1 MPSWLTFLVAVLGSG
16 GFLTTVV
23 WAVYRLHTDA
33 VAAERRRA
41 DDWRTAA
48 QMQSAANEVHSANIA
63 KLIGSVEQL
72 SASQREVLGLLHS
85 LTASSDRRP
94 AA

>member
-1 MPSWLTFLVAVLGSG
+1 MSSLVPWLVSG
-16 GFLTTVV
+16 GFAAVLTILARVFLTLHRDVV
-23 WAVYRLHTDA
+23 E
-33 VAAERRRA
+33 AERRRA

-48 QMQSAANEVHSANIA
+48 QTQSATNEVHTANIA

-72 SASQREVLGLLHS
+72 AASQREVLALLQAQS
-85 LTASSDRRP
+85 AERR

>member
-1 MPSWLTFLVAVLGSG
+1 M
-16 GFLTTVV
+16 
-23 WAVYRLHTDA
+23 DA
-33 VAAERRRA
+33 VSGILTASFAGSLVTGIVVLVRIAIGAERRRA

-48 QMQSAANEVHSANIA
+48 QTQSAANEVHSANIA

-72 SASQREVLGLLHS
+72 AASQREVLALLQAQS
-85 LTASSDRRP
+85 AGKRRG

>member
-1 MPSWLTFLVAVLGSG
+1 M
-16 GFLTTVV
+16 
-23 WAVYRLHTDA
+23 DA
-33 VAAERRRA
+33 VSGILTATFTGSLITGIVVLVRIAIGAERRRA

-48 QMQSAANEVHSANIA
+48 QTQSAANEVHSANIA

-72 SASQREVLGLLHS
+72 AASQREVLALLQAQS
-85 LTASSDRRP
+85 AKRRG